1 MKYVLEVSNVKVVL
15 SHTQLE
21 IIAEAV
27 SGAPTLVNKYTSTKQ
42 PNGSNYM
49 PSIET
54 PLLHEWFKPT
64 VIEDDYVD
72 TLVLAAKLQES
83 Q

>member
-1 MKYVLEVSNVKVVL
+1 MKYVLEICNVKVVL

-21 IIAEAV
+21 IIAETI
-27 SGAPTLVNKYTSTKQ
+27 SGSDTLVRKYVGAKQ
-42 PNGSNYM
+42 ADGSNYM
-49 PSIET
+49 PLIEV

-64 VIEDDYVD
+64 VIEDDYID
-72 TLVLAAKLQES
+72 TLKLAAKLQEG

>member
-1 MKYVLEVSNVKVVL
+1 MKYVLEISNVRVVL

-21 IIAEAV
+21 IIAETI
-27 SGAPTLVNKYTSTKQ
+27 SGSDTLVKKYVGTKQ
-42 PNGSNYM
+42 ADGSNYATQ
-49 PSIET
+49 IET
-54 PLLHEWFKPT
+54 QLLHEWFKPT

-72 TLVLAAKLQES
+72 ALKLAAKLQEG

>member
-21 IIAEAV
+21 ILVETL
-27 SGAPTLVNKYTSTKQ
+27 SGADTLVKKYVSTKQ
-42 PNGSNYM
+42 ADGSNYM
-49 PSIET
+49 PLIEV

-72 TLVLAAKLQES
+72 ALKLAAKLQAE
-83 Q
+83 

>member
-1 MKYVLEVSNVKVVL
+1 MKYVLEICNVRVVL

-21 IIAEAV
+21 IIAETI
-27 SGAPTLVNKYTSTKQ
+27 SGADTLVRKYVSAKQ
-42 PNGSNYM
+42 ADGSNYM
-49 PSIET
+49 PLIEV

-64 VIEDDYVD
+64 VIEDDYVEA
-72 TLVLAAKLQES
+72 LKLAAKLQD

>member
-27 SGAPTLVNKYTSTKQ
+27 SGSPTLANKYSSTKQ
-42 PNGSNYM
+42 PNGSNYTQH
-49 PSIET
+49 IEM

-72 TLVLAAKLQES
+72 TLVLAAKLQAE
-83 Q
+83 

>member
-27 SGAPTLVNKYTSTKQ
+27 SGALVLGNKYTNTKQ
-42 PNGSNYM
+42 PNGSHYTQH
-49 PSIET
+49 IET
-54 PLLHEWFKPT
+54 PLLHDWFKPT

-72 TLVLAAKLQES
+72 TLVLAAKLQSE
-83 Q
+83 